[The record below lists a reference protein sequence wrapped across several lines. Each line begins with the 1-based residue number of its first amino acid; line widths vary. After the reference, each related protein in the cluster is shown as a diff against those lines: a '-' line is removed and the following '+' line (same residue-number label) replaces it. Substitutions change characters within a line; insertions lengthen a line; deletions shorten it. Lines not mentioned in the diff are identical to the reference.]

1 MTENPL
7 TQALSYARRLIEEAE
22 AYQVSNADCDWDD
35 VEGTWDDL
43 PEEERPDYNVWEC
56 STTRER
62 LWDLGCGDTGLDSLL
77 TEVNV
82 AYGLAG
88 SLDDGAL
95 DRLQTAC
102 WVLWDY
108 LVADYGH
115 EVDTPEDLAAPPF
128 PRLPL

>member
-35 VEGTWDDL
+35 VEGMEFVEDIDADQWNDAT
-43 PEEERPDYNVWEC
+43 C
-56 STTRER
+56 RER
-62 LWDLGCGDTGLDSLL
+62 LWDIGAGDTGLDSLL

-115 EVDTPEDLAAPPF
+115 EVDTPDDLAAPPF